1 MSDSLNFSSPDESIL
16 NGSLLYGHVQCC
28 DFSGYTTTQIAGDY
42 RLDPPDEPLY
52 PDETEEVGPI
62 TFRKHGKPEDGWP
75 VLGWFW
81 HDSAI
86 DDADHGPFPLQGD
99 ALDDWDLTKFGDDTA
114 PDVAEL
120 LQSLTKFDL
129 SVEGPKPVLEL
140 IG

>member
-1 MSDSLNFSSPDESIL
+1 MSDLLNFPQPIETDLTGSIL
-16 NGSLLYGHVQCC
+16 AHPVCFRLFPGDSTGK
-28 DFSGYTTTQIAGDY
+28 IAGDY

-52 PDETEEVGPI
+52 DAEPEDGPI

-81 HDSAI
+81 FDSSI

-120 LQSLTKFDL
+120 IGALNRFDL
-129 SVEGPKPVLEL
+129 SVEGPKPLLSV
-140 IG
+140 IKI